1 MGGCFVLSSSNV
13 LLRKFVFK
21 ASGGCFL
28 VPSSIFLFWKC
39 VFKEAGGCFLVS
51 SWLTHY
57 SPVFKK
63 IFLQS
68 GFFLFFV
75 FELKS
80 ASDSSLCNY
89 LKHSENNNNFFD
101 KSIYL
106 GLAWSY
112 LSWPRDNLFLTKW
125 IRHCVYSYFD
135 ITSMVIIS
143 CFIVSYDIRL
153 PHCAF
158 MQLSFI
164 QFSILCYESYYFIK
178 NNVLAFNIFLGVT
191 MKTVAFES

>member
-51 SWLTHY
+51 SGLTHY

-68 GFFLFFV
+68 GFFLFFE
-75 FELKS
+75 FGLKS
-80 ASDSSLCNY
+80 AFDSSLYNY
-89 LKHSENNNNFFD
+89 LKHLENYNNFFD

-125 IRHCVYSYFD
+125 IRNCVYTYFD
-135 ITSMVIIS
+135 ITSVVIIS
-143 CFIVSYDIRL
+143 CFIVSY
-153 PHCAF
+153 AF
-158 MQLSFI
+158 MQLSFV
-164 QFSILCYESYYFIK
+164 QFSILCYEFYYFIK
-178 NNVLAFNIFLGVT
+178 NSVLAFSIFLDVT
-191 MKTVAFES
+191 MKAVAFES

>member
-1 MGGCFVLSSSNV
+1 MGICFVLCSFTV

-51 SWLTHY
+51 SGLTHY

-68 GFFLFFV
+68 GFFLFFE
-75 FELKS
+75 FGLKS
-80 ASDSSLCNY
+80 AFDSSLYNY
-89 LKHSENNNNFFD
+89 LKHLENYNNFFD

-125 IRHCVYSYFD
+125 IRNCVYTYFD
-135 ITSMVIIS
+135 ITSVVIIS
-143 CFIVSYDIRL
+143 CFIVSY
-153 PHCAF
+153 AF
-158 MQLSFI
+158 MQLSFV
-164 QFSILCYESYYFIK
+164 QFSILCYEFYYFIK